1 VATAAACTC
10 TLYSK
15 SLHAN
20 ATMHERYYTL
30 YLIYVNYY
38 TYIQGVNST
47 VWRKLVAS
55 SLVVLIVAV
64 LVQVFRGSDVYYIA
78 V

>member
-1 VATAAACTC
+1 
-10 TLYSK
+10 
-15 SLHAN
+15 
-20 ATMHERYYTL
+20 MHERYYTL